1 MFEVNGGK
9 WTQDSGTSES
19 DRSHPH
25 TQNFGTAGKR
35 EHERARVL
43 RYEMGLRHAHTL
55 SITDIYL
62 FKCHVVFI
70 TLSLIHKNFCDSQKP
85 TQPSSRPLSPFI
97 SLRLHIPRKRRRRGF
112 AGTFLLLLLPFFR
125 RCSAFPHP
133 LSSRSENLPHF
144 RKGCSCATW
153 GVREECKCHS

>member
-43 RYEMGLRHAHTL
+43 RYEMGLRHAHT
-55 SITDIYL
+55 
-62 FKCHVVFI
+62 
-70 TLSLIHKNFCDSQKP
+70 
-85 TQPSSRPLSPFI
+85 
-97 SLRLHIPRKRRRRGF
+97 
-112 AGTFLLLLLPFFR
+112 
-125 RCSAFPHP
+125 
-133 LSSRSENLPHF
+133 
-144 RKGCSCATW
+144 
-153 GVREECKCHS
+153 